1 MFSAPKEIEAT
12 VVASLAP
19 EMHHRNGRSD
29 WLAVQ
34 RPGKP
39 MTSFIEGPAFDENGN
54 LWFVDIPWGR
64 VFCMSADGVI
74 EEAATYDG
82 EPNGLVISA
91 NNTAYIADHR
101 HGIMALDLETRSVE
115 PYCVRP
121 GLESFKG
128 TNDLVLS
135 KQGDLYFTD
144 QGQTGLHD
152 PTGRLYRLEPNG
164 KIRCLLD
171 NVPSPN
177 GLVLSEDE
185 SVLYLA
191 VTRDNA
197 VWRVP
202 LTADGGV
209 TKVGAFIRL
218 SGGQGPDGLAM
229 DKSGN
234 LAVCH
239 LGLGSVWIF
248 DPNGEP
254 RFRVRSP
261 TGNLTTNAT
270 FGGVDGKELFMT
282 ESESGSILKA
292 ALPL

>member
-1 MFSAPKEIEAT
+1 MFPVPDDIEAV
-12 VVASLAP
+12 VVASLP
-19 EMHHRNGRSD
+19 QELHYRDGSSE
-29 WLAVQ
+29 WLTVQ
-34 RPGKP
+34 RPGQAA
-39 MTSFIEGPAFDENGN
+39 TSFIEGPAFDQKGR

-64 VFCMSADGVI
+64 IFCMSPEGVI
-74 EEAATYDG
+74 ETAATYNG
-82 EPNGLVISA
+82 EPNGLAISE

-121 GLESFKG
+121 GLERFKG
-128 TNDLVLS
+128 TNDLILAKS
-135 KQGDLYFTD
+135 GALYFTD

-152 PTGRLYRLEPNG
+152 ATGRLYRLDPDG
-164 KIRCLLD
+164 CIRCLLD

-177 GLVLSEDE
+177 GLVLNEDE

-202 LTADGGV
+202 LTPAGGV

-229 DKSGN
+229 DSSGN

-248 DPNGEP
+248 DRNGEP

-261 TGNLTTNAT
+261 MGNLTTNAT
-270 FGGVDGKELFMT
+270 FGGIDGKELFVT
-282 ESESGSILKA
+282 ESQSGSILKA
-292 ALPL
+292 ILPF

>member
-1 MFSAPKEIEAT
+1 MFPAPEEIQAS
-12 VVASLAP
+12 VVASLPP
-19 EMHHRNGRSD
+19 ELHHRDGHSQ
-29 WLAVQ
+29 WLTVQ
-34 RPGKP
+34 RPGRP
-39 MTSFIEGPAFDENGN
+39 ATSFIEGPAFDAKGN

-64 VFCMSADGVI
+64 VFCMSPDGVI
-74 EEAATYDG
+74 ELAATYDG
-82 EPNGLVISA
+82 EPNGLAIGG
-91 NNTAYIADHR
+91 NDTAYIADHR
-101 HGIMALDLETRSVE
+101 HGIMALDLATRTVE
-115 PYCVRP
+115 PLCVRP
-121 GLESFKG
+121 GLEPFKG
-128 TNDLVLS
+128 TNDLIVS
-135 KQGDLYFTD
+135 RHGALYFTD

-152 PTGRLYRLEPNG
+152 PTGRLYRLEPDG
-164 KIRCLLD
+164 AIGCLLD

-177 GLVLSEDE
+177 GLVLNEDE

-202 LTADGGV
+202 LTPDGGV

-229 DKSGN
+229 DSAGN

-248 DPNGEP
+248 DGNGEP

-270 FGGVDGKELFMT
+270 FGGIDGKELFIT